1 MHGCGNIIKRSR
13 GKEQTHTWHII
24 KCDVT
29 FTHYR
34 PVLTSKG
41 GFTLS
46 DFSEVA
52 FPLSSVILL
61 HFTFLI
67 SRPCLQ
73 QGWQVRVLLLWTL
86 LLRQATL
93 LLCPGSGEPRHI
105 SQHFP
110 WHQWGGFCC
119 WLQHN
124 SNKGRMRAIFKHW
137 LFDHFMH
144 SIIVSFKYPGI
155 YLRRRGE
162 FSQKDFGQD
171 SNRFLSRDP
180 TLSSWPDLLA
190 SPLGLGSGCFR

>member
-1 MHGCGNIIKRSR
+1 MWCNIHTLQASSDIERRLHIVGLLRGCIATFFCNII
-13 GKEQTHTWHII
+13 
-24 KCDVT
+24 
-29 FTHYR
+29 
-34 PVLTSKG
+34 
-41 GFTLS
+41 
-46 DFSEVA
+46 
-52 FPLSSVILL
+52 
-61 HFTFLI
+61 TFLI

-137 LFDHFMH
+137 LFYHFMH

-190 SPLGLGSGCFR
+190 NPLGLGSGCFR